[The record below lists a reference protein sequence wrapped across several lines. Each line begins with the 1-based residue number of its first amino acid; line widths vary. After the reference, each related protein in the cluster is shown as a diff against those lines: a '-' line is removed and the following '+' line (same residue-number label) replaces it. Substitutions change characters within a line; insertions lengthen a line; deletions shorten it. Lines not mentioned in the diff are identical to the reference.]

1 MRLLIGLRTD
11 ACDVKRSATRRSGKA
26 SHRLTGLRRV
36 WIAIALLAI
45 SLVATPAAAQGDCDY
60 PDDWDDSGWF
70 RRCIQEHRLD
80 AWSPFMLHTAASSTG
95 NPAIVQLLLG
105 AGADPNA
112 VDDFGRTPLHTG
124 AENSNPVVASHLV
137 AAGADPNALDNEGE
151 TPLHRSARY
160 NENERVVARLL
171 AAGADPLVE
180 RNDGRTPLHS
190 ALRYDAVR
198 GVISVLVQAG
208 AAENLTPLQLAA
220 LQDDAWAVTSLL
232 AEGADPNV
240 VDAYGWT
247 SLHYAV
253 PLSASGVVSALLEA
267 GADPNIRTVDGVT
280 ALHLA
285 ARQGTSAVVSDLLG
299 GSADPNAT
307 AGEEEAA
314 GTSLHF
320 AARWN
325 DDSSV
330 VPALL
335 DGGADAAARD
345 ENGRRPVDFAR
356 GNDAMIGSAAYPRL
370 LVTRPTALVAGRAA
384 TGDLE
389 ATDGNGWGFG
399 YYDEW
404 TYSAVT
410 GQRVVITMDSED
422 VDAYLVVLQDDGT
435 EVASDDDGG
444 TDYNARVEFRARAT
458 EQYTILA
465 ASLFSETTG
474 RYVIRVE
481 RATAGTGAS
490 AQAGSSAAGERSVPA
505 TEGTLVSRR
514 TFSGSLSSSDAV
526 WNDDSYYD
534 RWTFS
539 ARAGQRLV
547 VTMESDDVDAFLR
560 VVGRD
565 GSTLE
570 SDDDSGSGTNAR
582 VEFEAPYTGEYFV
595 IATSYGSGDT
605 GSYGVR

>member
-1 MRLLIGLRTD
+1 M
-11 ACDVKRSATRRSGKA
+11 
-26 SHRLTGLRRV
+26 
-36 WIAIALLAI
+36 
-45 SLVATPAAAQGDCDY
+45 
-60 PDDWDDSGWF
+60 
-70 RRCIQEHRLD
+70 
-80 AWSPFMLHTAASSTG
+80 
-95 NPAIVQLLLG
+95 
-105 AGADPNA
+105 
-112 VDDFGRTPLHTG
+112 
-124 AENSNPVVASHLV
+124 
-137 AAGADPNALDNEGE
+137 
-151 TPLHRSARY
+151 
-160 NENERVVARLL
+160 
-171 AAGADPLVE
+171 
-180 RNDGRTPLHS
+180 
-190 ALRYDAVR
+190 
-198 GVISVLVQAG
+198 LVQAG

-220 LQDDAWAVTSLL
+220 LQDDAGAVTSLL

-247 SLHYAV
+247 SLHFAV
-253 PLSASGVVSALLEA
+253 PLSGSGVVSALLEA
-267 GADPNIRTVDGVT
+267 GADPNLRTVDGVT

-299 GSADPNAT
+299 ASADPNAA

-330 VPALL
+330 VPALM

-384 TGDLE
+384 TGNLQSS
-389 ATDGNGWGFG
+389 DGVGEYLG

-465 ASLFSETTG
+465 ASLYSETTG

-514 TFSGSLSSSDAV
+514 TFSGSLNSSDAV
-526 WNDDSYYD
+526 WDDASLYD

-547 VTMESDDVDAFLR
+547 VTMESDDVDAYVR

-565 GSTLE
+565 GNTLE
-570 SDDDSGSGTNAR
+570 SDDDSGSETNAR
-582 VEFEAPYTGEYFV
+582 AEFEAPYTGEYFV

-605 GSYGVR
+605 GSYGVRLDAR

>member
-11 ACDVKRSATRRSGKA
+11 SCDVKRSATRRWGNA

-36 WIAIALLAI
+36 WIAVALLAI
-45 SLVATPAAAQGDCDY
+45 SLVAAPAAAQGDRDY
-60 PDDWDDSGWF
+60 PDDWDDIGWF
-70 RRCIQEHRLD
+70 RRCIQEHGLD
-80 AWSPFMLHTAASSTG
+80 AWSPFMLHSTALLTG

-112 VDDFGRTPLHTG
+112 VNDFGRTPLHRG
-124 AENSNPVVASHLV
+124 AQNSNPVVTSHLV
-137 AAGADPNALDNEGE
+137 AAGADPMPWTMRATRGCTTLPPATSMSGWSRDSWPPARIRWPRATRGE
-151 TPLHRSARY
+151 PLFI
-160 NENERVVARLL
+160 
-171 AAGADPLVE
+171 PL
-180 RNDGRTPLHS
+180 
-190 ALRYDAVR
+190 LRYDAVR
-198 GVISVLVQAG
+198 GVISVLVRAV

-220 LQDDAWAVTSLL
+220 LQDDAGAVTSLL

-247 SLHYAV
+247 SLRFAV
-253 PLSASGVVSALLEA
+253 PLSGSGVVSALLEA

-285 ARQGTSAVVSDLLG
+285 ARQGRSAVVSDLLG
-299 GSADPNAT
+299 GGADPNAA

-335 DGGADAAARD
+335 GGGADAAARN

-384 TGDLE
+384 TGNLQSS
-389 ATDGNGWGFG
+389 DGVGWAFG

-404 TYSAVT
+404 MYSAVT

-458 EQYTILA
+458 EQYTIPA

-481 RATAGTGAS
+481 R
-490 AQAGSSAAGERSVPA
+490 
-505 TEGTLVSRR
+505 
-514 TFSGSLSSSDAV
+514 
-526 WNDDSYYD
+526 
-534 RWTFS
+534 
-539 ARAGQRLV
+539 GQ
-547 VTMESDDVDAFLR
+547 
-560 VVGRD
+560 
-565 GSTLE
+565 
-570 SDDDSGSGTNAR
+570 
-582 VEFEAPYTGEYFV
+582 
-595 IATSYGSGDT
+595 
-605 GSYGVR
+605 

>member
-1 MRLLIGLRTD
+1 M
-11 ACDVKRSATRRSGKA
+11 
-26 SHRLTGLRRV
+26 
-36 WIAIALLAI
+36 ALLAI

-70 RRCIQEHRLD
+70 RRCIQEHGLD
-80 AWSPFMLHTAASSTG
+80 AWSPFMLHSAALTTG

-112 VDDFGRTPLHTG
+112 VDDFGRTPLHRG
-124 AENSNPVVASHLV
+124 AVNSNPVVTSHLV
-137 AAGADPNALDNEGE
+137 AAGADPIALDNEGY
-151 TPLHRSARY
+151 TPLHHSAAG

-171 AAGADPLVE
+171 AAAADPLAE
-180 RNDGRTPLHS
+180 SNDGRTPLHS

-220 LQDDAWAVTSLL
+220 LQDDAGAVTSLL

-247 SLHYAV
+247 SLHFAV
-253 PLSASGVVSALLEA
+253 PLSGSGVVSALLEA
-267 GADPNIRTVDGVT
+267 GADPNTRTVDGVT

-299 GSADPNAT
+299 ASADPNAA
-307 AGEEEAA
+307 AGEATSTEEENA
-314 GTSLHF
+314 GTPLHL

-325 DDSSV
+325 DDPSV
-330 VPALL
+330 VLALL

-345 ENGRRPVDFAR
+345 GNGRRAVDFAR
-356 GNDAMIGSAAYPRL
+356 GNDAMPGSLAYPRL
-370 LVTRPTALVAGRAA
+370 LVIRPAALVAGRAVR
-384 TGDLE
+384 GNLQSS
-389 ATDGNGWGFG
+389 DGVGWGYG

-404 TYSAVT
+404 TYSAVA

-465 ASLFSETTG
+465 ASLSSETTG

-481 RATAGTGAS
+481 RATAGIGAS
-490 AQAGSSAAGERSVPA
+490 AQAGSCAASERSAPA
-505 TEGTLVSRR
+505 SEGTLVSRR

-526 WNDDSYYD
+526 WDDDSYYD

-547 VTMESDDVDAFLR
+547 VTMESDDVDAYLR

-565 GSTLE
+565 GNTLE
-570 SDDDSGSGTNAR
+570 SDDDSGSGMNAR
-582 VEFEAPYTGEYFV
+582 AEFEASNGLAQGRSAEHHALAF
-595 IATSYGSGDT
+595 ATHQ
-605 GSYGVR
+605 GVTE